1 MVKKYNKAVAL
12 PKLNKELLFEGF
24 TRLWFSRHVLEDVAR
39 DYKHDYDITKLSL
52 EDVKN
57 GEIVKIETEPYED
70 GELLTKV
77 VVRVNFHHED
87 YVLVLIPHKYDPE
100 KLFVK
105 TIWIN
110 DKHDTHKTLN
120 TRGIQRDIME
130 YLYYW

>member
-1 MVKKYNKAVAL
+1 M
-12 PKLNKELLFEGF
+12 
-24 TRLWFSRHVLEDVAR
+24 WFSRHVLEDVAR

-57 GEIVKIETEPYED
+57 GEIVEIETEPYED

-87 YVLVLIPHKYDPE
+87 YVLVLIPHRYDPE

-110 DKHDTHKTLN
+110 CPYDTHRTLN
-120 TRGIQRDIME
+120 TRGIQKDIME